1 METTTLAD
9 RLRWILER
17 RRLSMK
23 ALSEI
28 AGLAPGHVG
37 LIVRGTVKGAVTPET
52 LRKLAQAGGVA
63 YEWLATGNG
72 SPEVSATPAPRETVV
87 ERDPGM
93 LVPEIRDDETVIERT
108 VVMLG
113 ASESRYRLADVDA
126 ARAAARA
133 SSHWIKPDTDV
144 AVLARSYLNAAKWL
158 RENGET
164 LNVTNVSLR
173 AAIDRSNASPEHVL
187 EASARENEIARKE
200 LEALRA
206 PPVGTRAASD
216 KSESAKKSRKH

>member
-1 METTTLAD
+1 MKG
-9 RLRWILER
+9 
-17 RRLSMK
+17 LSD
-23 ALSEI
+23 E

-52 LRKLAQAGGVA
+52 LGKLANAAGVS
-63 YEWLATGNG
+63 YEWLATGKG
-72 SPEVSATPAPRETVV
+72 SPEPSATPATQETTIERE
-87 ERDPGM
+87 PGSDM
-93 LVPEIRDDETVIERT
+93 PEIRDDETVIERT

-113 ASESRYRLADVDA
+113 AAETRYRLADVDA

-133 SSHWIKPDTDV
+133 SSHWLKPETDV

-164 LNVTNVSLR
+164 LNVMNVSLR

-206 PPVGTRAASD
+206 PPPGTHARGEKPAAT
-216 KSESAKKSRKH
+216 KKGRKG